1 MEIKICQNKQEW
13 DNWELARKPAEFLQ
27 SWDWGEFQRQSGKD
41 VLRLQVVENGKVG
54 WQGQGFAHLLG
65 FGWKYLYVPR
75 FIAFDMELTSVIK
88 YCKENFFSFIRIEPS
103 NLLRPTSYVL
113 RPTKNRQPQNTLIL
127 DISKTEEQLLAAMH
141 EKTRY
146 NIRLAEK
153 KGVVIKSEKDAG
165 VFWQLNLA
173 TTERDKFKSH
183 PKEYYKKMLENNFC
197 HQLTAYYPFG
207 SAQGKPIAAILLT
220 VFGDTITY
228 LHGVSGNEQRNLM
241 APYFLQLEGIKLGKK
256 LGCQYYDFG
265 GIAPDAKIGATTCF
279 NDFCWPANH
288 PWTGITRFKAGFGGE
303 RRDYPMAMDV
313 VLSEWRYE
321 VYRIFKNIKR
331 YC

>member
-1 MEIKICQNKQEW
+1 MELRICDNRAEW
-13 DNWELARKPAEFLQ
+13 DNWFKKQGQSEFLQ
-27 SWDWGEFQRQSGKD
+27 SWDWGEFQAFTGKP
-41 VLRLQVVENGKVG
+41 VIRLQAVEDGEVM
-54 WQGQGFAHLLG
+54 WQGQGFEHRLG
-65 FGWKYLYVPR
+65 MGMKYLYAPKLQIQNFKFQIIDFLKKYR
-75 FIAFDMELTSVIK
+75 FI
-88 YCKENFFSFIRIEPS
+88 FFRIEPVN
-103 NLLRPTSYVL
+103 NLQLTTYNL
-113 RPTKNRQPQNTLIL
+113 QPTKNRQPQTTLIL
-127 DISKTEEQLLAAMH
+127 DLTQPEETLLANMH
-141 EKTRY
+141 SKTRY
-146 NIRLAEK
+146 NICLAER
-153 KGVVIKSEKDAG
+153 KGVVVREEKNID
-165 VFWQLNLA
+165 VFWKLNEA
-173 TTERDKFKSH
+173 TIARDKFKSH

>member
-1 MEIKICQNKQEW
+1 
-13 DNWELARKPAEFLQ
+13 
-27 SWDWGEFQRQSGKD
+27 
-41 VLRLQVVENGKVG
+41 
-54 WQGQGFAHLLG
+54 
-65 FGWKYLYVPR
+65 
-75 FIAFDMELTSVIK
+75 
-88 YCKENFFSFIRIEPS
+88 
-103 NLLRPTSYVL
+103 
-113 RPTKNRQPQNTLIL
+113 
-127 DISKTEEQLLAAMH
+127 MH

-173 TTERDKFKSH
+173 TTARDKFKSH